1 MLEIK
6 KLQKSFN
13 LDRDNIL
20 VVFDEFNLKIKANT
34 TTAIIG
40 PNGCGKTTLLNL
52 ISGNEKADNGNIILN
67 GIDITNEA
75 EEKRATHISRVH
87 QDPSKSVSLN
97 LTVLENLALADK
109 KGENFTLNKLIR
121 KQKKDRYIEILK
133 SFNIGLENKINEKVK
148 FLSGGQRQSLSMIMA
163 CMKNPKLLLLDEH
176 TAALDPKASA
186 LVLEKTRDLIQK
198 NKITTLMVSHNI
210 RDALRYSDRI
220 IMLDSGKII
229 LDRPSLN
236 IKESE
241 IFDIYKEKLKERF
254 VS

>member
-13 LDRDNIL
+13 LDRDSELI
-20 VVFDEFNLKIKANT
+20 VFDQLNLNIEANT

-52 ISGNEKADNGNIILN
+52 ISGNIKADKGNIMLN
-67 GIDITNEA
+67 GVDITNEA
-75 EEKRATHISRVH
+75 EEKRASQISRVH

-109 KGENFTLNKLIR
+109 KGEKFNLNKLIQ
-121 KQKKDRYIEILK
+121 KQNKDKYIEILK

-148 FLSGGQRQSLSMIMA
+148 FLSGGQRQSLSLIMA

-186 LVLEKTRDLIQK
+186 LVLEKTKELIQK
-198 NKITTLMVSHNI
+198 NRITTLMVSHNI
-210 RDALRYSDRI
+210 RDALSYSDRI
-220 IMLDSGKII
+220 IMLDGGKIVF
-229 LDRPSLN
+229 DRPSASV
-236 IKESE
+236 KESE
-241 IFDIYKEKLKERF
+241 IFDIYKEKLKEKF
-254 VS
+254 AS